1 MKCKE
6 ALLLYWRFYRTRNNR
21 KIIKEQLDTLDVD
34 THASIVAAMKDVEKR
49 GIVAASRP
57 VRGPIREIDAHGPD
71 ETTYR
76 LLFAKDGRVGQI
88 LVGLVFFE
96 KRTRKTP
103 PREIEIAEARL
114 RDWKSAREEAE
125 REAAKRERDARSR
138 GDIARKLR
146 S

>member
-1 MKCKE
+1 M
-6 ALLLYWRFYRTRNNR
+6 YWRLYRTRNNR
-21 KIIKEQLDTLDVD
+21 KIIKEQLDALDVD
-34 THASIVAAMKDVEKR
+34 THASIVAAMRDVEKR

-57 VRGPIREIDAHGPD
+57 VRGPIREIDADGPD

-76 LLFAKDGRVGQI
+76 LLFAKDGRIGQI

-103 PREIEIAEARL
+103 QREIDLAEVRL
-114 RDWKSAREEAE
+114 NDWKSAREQAE
-125 REAAKRERDARSR
+125 REAAKRGRDARSR
-138 GDIARKLR
+138 GAISRKSR

>member
-1 MKCKE
+1 M
-6 ALLLYWRFYRTRNNR
+6 YWRLYRTRNNR
-21 KIIKEQLDTLDVD
+21 KIIKEKLDALDVD
-34 THASIVAAMKDVEKR
+34 THASIVAAMRDVEKR

-57 VRGPIREIDAHGPD
+57 VRGPIREIDADGPD

-76 LLFAKDGRVGQI
+76 LLFAKDGRLGQI

-103 PREIEIAEARL
+103 RREIDLAEARL
-114 RDWKSAREEAE
+114 HDWRSAREEAE
-125 REAAKRERDARSR
+125 REAAKREQNARSR
-138 GDIARKLR
+138 GEIPRKGR